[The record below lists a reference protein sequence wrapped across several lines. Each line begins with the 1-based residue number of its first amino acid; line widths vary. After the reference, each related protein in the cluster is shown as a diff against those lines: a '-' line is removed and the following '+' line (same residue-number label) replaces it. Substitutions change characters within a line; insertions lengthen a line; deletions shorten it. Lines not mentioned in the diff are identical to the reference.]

1 MARFKRTASAAVV
14 GIGEVPSG
22 RFPERSE
29 IEAAVLAARG
39 AILDAGLSPRDIDV
53 VMPTG
58 ALASRHFNVDLVF
71 SRLCEE
77 LGMLRS
83 AKMNVQVMA
92 GGGSSSSMLAVAEAL
107 VSTGA
112 ARTVL
117 CLHSDKVGSLPRQA
131 GTDLFATTGV
141 SEEWE
146 APYGH
151 NMNAVGALVSQR
163 YMYETGTTDA
173 EHAAVCVS
181 LRKWA
186 ALNPHAMFR
195 QPLTVEEVLAS
206 KMIADPLRAKHCN
219 MLADG
224 ASAYIVAA
232 AQDARKMTATP
243 VYIRGHSSLVTHY
256 TLSQDTDL
264 ARLGFPEAA
273 RAAYEESGL
282 SPKDIQLAQIYDSYP
297 VFALIA
303 MDALGVCRGERA
315 GAFVA
320 AGHTSPGGIMPMTTN
335 GGMLSQGHTGAGG
348 GIAVLVEAFRQ
359 LMGKAGERQVAGAV
373 NAVETASGGTWMDS
387 HVTVLSKEPG

>member
-1 MARFKRTASAAVV
+1 M
-14 GIGEVPSG
+14 
-22 RFPERSE
+22 
-29 IEAAVLAARG
+29 
-39 AILDAGLSPRDIDV
+39 
-53 VMPTG
+53 
-58 ALASRHFNVDLVF
+58 
-71 SRLCEE
+71 
-77 LGMLRS
+77 
-83 AKMNVQVMA
+83 
-92 GGGSSSSMLAVAEAL
+92 
-107 VSTGA
+107 
-112 ARTVL
+112 
-117 CLHSDKVGSLPRQA
+117 
-131 GTDLFATTGV
+131 TD
-141 SEEWE
+141 
-146 APYGH
+146 
-151 NMNAVGALVSQR
+151 
-163 YMYETGTTDA
+163 
-173 EHAAVCVS
+173 
-181 LRKWA
+181 
-186 ALNPHAMFR
+186 
-195 QPLTVEEVLAS
+195 
-206 KMIADPLRAKHCN
+206 
-219 MLADG
+219 
-224 ASAYIVAA
+224 
-232 AQDARKMTATP
+232 TP
-243 VYIRGHSSLVTHY
+243 VYVRGHSSLVTHY

>member
-1 MARFKRTASAAVV
+1 MQRASAAVV

-29 IEAAVLAARG
+29 LEAAVLAGRA
-39 AILDAGLSPRDIDV
+39 AILDAGLAPRDIDV

-83 AKMNVQVMA
+83 AKMNLQVMA
-92 GGGSSSSMLAVAEAL
+92 GGASSSSMLAVAEAL
-107 VSTGA
+107 VATGA

-117 CLHSDKVGSLPRQA
+117 CLHSDKVGSLPRQM
-131 GTDLFATTGV
+131 GIDLFATTGV

-151 NMNAVGALVSQR
+151 NMNAVGGLVSQR
-163 YMYETGTTDA
+163 YMYETGTT
-173 EHAAVCVS
+173 EEELAAVCVS

-186 ALNPHAMFR
+186 QLNPNAMFR
-195 QPLTVEEVLAS
+195 QPLTIEEVLAS
-206 KMIADPLRAKHCN
+206 KMVARPLRAKHCN
-219 MLADG
+219 VLADG
-224 ASAYIVAA
+224 ASAFIVAA
-232 AQDARKMTATP
+232 SADAPRMTTIP
-243 VYIRGHSSLVTHY
+243 VYIRGHASVVTHY
-256 TLSQDTDL
+256 SLSQDVDL
-264 ARLGFPEAA
+264 AHLGYPQAA
-273 RAAYEESGL
+273 AAAYEQSGL
-282 SPKDIQLAQIYDSYP
+282 RPDDIHIAELYDAYP

-303 MDALGVCRGERA
+303 LDAIGVCRGERA

-335 GGMLSQGHTGAGG
+335 GGMLSQGHSGAGG
-348 GIAVLVEAFRQ
+348 GVAVLVEAFRQ
-359 LMGKAGERQVAGAV
+359 LMGKAGDRQVKGAV
-373 NAVETASGGTWMDS
+373 NAVESASGGTWMDS
-387 HVTVLSKEPG
+387 HITVLSREPQ